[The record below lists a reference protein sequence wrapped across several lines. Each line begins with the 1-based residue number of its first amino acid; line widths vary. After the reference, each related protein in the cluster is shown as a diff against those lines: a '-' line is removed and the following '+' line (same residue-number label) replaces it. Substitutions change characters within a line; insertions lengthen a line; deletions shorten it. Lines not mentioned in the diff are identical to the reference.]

1 MMFNDDVMKT
11 TLLKALAM
19 LLIVAAKWWAMQP
32 YHEPLLPKLY
42 QLLARLCYGIAR
54 RAGIVGLKME
64 YNYYE
69 AVS

>member
-1 MMFNDDVMKT
+1 MMFNEDDMKT

-19 LLIVAAKWWAMQP
+19 LLIVAAEWWAMQP

-42 QLLARLCYGIAR
+42 QLLARLCYRIAGR
-54 RAGIVGLKME
+54 MGSLGLKME